1 MYNGI
6 GLTTA
11 RGSGTSGYVQSN
23 KFHRQQSR
31 LKREQFEDL
40 KKIHQGHKGGKEGIS
55 KREGNADIL
64 EHNKKRKIEVR
75 LVEFRDAL
83 EEEGKLSENEIE
95 SKVKDER
102 ERLLRKMK
110 QEDEEHEQ
118 RRGFKRNR
126 DMENE
131 ENTHEIAERQRQ
143 KMANLRTAFGISRDD
158 DEKREGEAFDRELQ
172 QQLKEEKQRKRKSRR
187 PLMRPA
193 VAKSL
198 TRSTANT
205 SKKRRLN

>member
-64 EHNKKRKIEVR
+64 EHNKKRKIEEPIFA
-75 LVEFRDAL
+75 LALGIHNHFGRD
-83 EEEGKLSENEIE
+83 I
-95 SKVKDER
+95 
-102 ERLLRKMK
+102 
-110 QEDEEHEQ
+110 
-118 RRGFKRNR
+118 
-126 DMENE
+126 
-131 ENTHEIAERQRQ
+131 
-143 KMANLRTAFGISRDD
+143 
-158 DEKREGEAFDRELQ
+158 
-172 QQLKEEKQRKRKSRR
+172 
-187 PLMRPA
+187 
-193 VAKSL
+193 
-198 TRSTANT
+198 
-205 SKKRRLN
+205 

>member
-172 QQLKEEKQRKRKSRR
+172 QQLKEEKRRKREDEILRR
-187 PLMRPA
+187 EKEMA
-193 VAKSL
+193 
-198 TRSTANT
+198 
-205 SKKRRLN
+205 KRRKEEL

>member
-143 KMANLRTAFGISRDD
+143 KMANLRTAVGISRDD